1 MGVRVGEASHPGPA
15 IPAMPAP
22 PPGAEPVDVGTSVP
36 FRTVE
41 KEVSDVRDRNLNKK
55 KRRLMQ
61 VVCTYYVRKLAALVC
76 VFDKDGND
84 VTESARAHLQFLFT
98 FAGAE
103 KRF

>member
-1 MGVRVGEASHPGPA
+1 
-15 IPAMPAP
+15 MPAP
-22 PPGAEPVDVGTSVP
+22 PPGAKPVDVGTSVP

-41 KEVSDVRDRNLNKK
+41 KEVSDVRDRNLDKK
-55 KRRLMQ
+55 KRRVMQ

-76 VFDKDGND
+76 VLDKDGND
-84 VTESARAHLQFLFT
+84 VTESARAHLQLLLT

>member
-1 MGVRVGEASHPGPA
+1 M
-15 IPAMPAP
+15 
-22 PPGAEPVDVGTSVP
+22 
-36 FRTVE
+36 
-41 KEVSDVRDRNLNKK
+41 NKK

-84 VTESARAHLQFLFT
+84 VTESARAHLQLLFT